1 MRNKTVDASTTKP
14 EQGSLELTEELIR
27 AHQSAPLFIKL
38 VTHVTFFPFSGK
50 RLPKRWWEWCR
61 AAGID
66 CAEHV
71 LTQLREK

>member
-14 EQGSLELTEELIR
+14 EQGSLELTDELIR
-27 AHQSAPLFIKL
+27 AQQSAPLFIKL
-38 VTHVTFFPFSGK
+38 VTHVAFFPFLGK
-50 RLPKRWWEWCR
+50 GLLKRWWEWCR
-61 AAGID
+61 VAGIG